1 MRARLRGPR
10 VHVIKSIEIHGF
22 LGQSSKILLNMDRH
36 TNFIIGRNGAGKTTL
51 INFVKGM
58 LAVDV
63 PLLRSVRFET
73 VLIKLKKDRERSL
86 RVVQIDKNSGEEE
99 DRISYTLWK
108 TSNRAPE
115 EFVVFNRRKSRIRL
129 GDGRSVHAFLET
141 PSQDEYPARR
151 SLIKILNDTIS
162 FTWLSLHRRDSEVE
176 VEEVEEEWEE
186 PDDFEDVSDVDR
198 KLSQVFN
205 SLTRYFYRLD
215 ARVAQ
220 SLQEF
225 QKRWFLSF
233 LSSDKRSDPAM
244 LLKIDTQKEK
254 ESLVSIFENFSVDR
268 SSFFKDLE
276 NQFKRFEEIR
286 AQSLSQQITSLSKI
300 AVLIDTLRLHYLV
313 DEWQNLEIRKE
324 EILIPKNLFTKICNQ
339 MLFRKKVEVNSN
351 TVLIIDMAGKRMSA
365 SSLSSGEKQLLIF
378 LSETLL
384 QEGAPH
390 IFLADEPEL
399 SLHIEWQEELVSN
412 LLKINPNAQVVFA
425 THSPDIVSKYTK
437 NVIRMEKILK

>member
-1 MRARLRGPR
+1 M
-10 VHVIKSIEIHGF
+10 HVIKSIEIHGF
-22 LGQSSKILLNMDRH
+22 LGQTSKILLNMDRH
-36 TNFIIGRNGAGKTTL
+36 ANFIIGRNGAGKTTL

-63 PLLRSVRFET
+63 SLLRSVRFES

-86 RVVQIDKNSGEEE
+86 QVIQINKHSGGEEE

-108 TSNRAPE
+108 TQNRIPE
-115 EFVVFNRRKSRIRL
+115 EFIVFNRKRSRIRL
-129 GDGRSVHAFLET
+129 GDGRTVHAFLEA
-141 PSQDEYPARR
+141 PSAEDYPARR
-151 SLIKILNDTIS
+151 SLIKIMNDAIS
-162 FTWLSLHRRDSEVE
+162 FTWLSLHRRDSELDVDE
-176 VEEVEEEWEE
+176 LEEDWEDSDE
-186 PDDFEDVSDVDR
+186 LENVSDVDR
-198 KLSQVFN
+198 KLSQVFSN
-205 SLTRYFYRLD
+205 LTRYFYTLD
-215 ARVAQ
+215 AEVAQ

-286 AQSLSQQITSLSKI
+286 AQSLSNQISSLTKI

-324 EILIPKNLFTKICNQ
+324 EILAPKILFTKICNQ
-339 MLFRKKVEVNSN
+339 MLFRKKIEINGNIVFITDSSGRR
-351 TVLIIDMAGKRMSA
+351 MAS

-384 QEGAPH
+384 QQGAPH

-399 SLHIEWQEELVSN
+399 SLHVEWQEELVSN
-412 LLKINPNAQVVFA
+412 LLNINPNAQVVFA
-425 THSPDIVSKYTK
+425 THSPDIISKYTK
-437 NVIRMEKILK
+437 NVIQMEKILK